1 MNRTNA
7 YYLLSFQV
15 RDISGSF
22 RWAPFLALQS
32 SNSFLTMLLLLS
44 KYKMKSVPVV
54 DLGEGKIDNIITQ
67 SAVIHMLAECA
78 GLQWFE
84 SWGTKKLSELGL
96 PMMTSNRIFKVCA
109 SFSLVS

>member
-1 MNRTNA
+1 M
-7 YYLLSFQV
+7 QK
-15 RDISGSF
+15 
-22 RWAPFLALQS
+22 

-44 KYKMKSVPVV
+44 KYKLKSLPVV
-54 DLGEGKIDNIITQ
+54 DLGERKIDNIITQ

-96 PMMTSNRIFKVCA
+96 PMMTSDRVIKVHFSSQFIFVEVYYPRPQ
-109 SFSLVS
+109 FILLNW

>member
-1 MNRTNA
+1 
-7 YYLLSFQV
+7 
-15 RDISGSF
+15 
-22 RWAPFLALQS
+22 
-32 SNSFLTMLLLLS
+32 MLLLLS

-54 DLGEGKIDNIITQ
+54 DLGDGKIDNVITQ

-96 PMMTSNRIFKVCA
+96 PMMTADHIVKVHTFYAC
-109 SFSLVS
+109 SIWSSLIILIVREFSKVGCTREE

>member
-1 MNRTNA
+1 M
-7 YYLLSFQV
+7 
-15 RDISGSF
+15 
-22 RWAPFLALQS
+22 
-32 SNSFLTMLLLLS
+32 
-44 KYKMKSVPVV
+44 V

-96 PMMTSNRIFKVCA
+96 PVMTPGRVIKVH
-109 SFSLVS
+109 FSSQFLLVDAKFVRYVLGA